1 MSYQNYTHERNWGAR
16 LAEYEYRGYSIVA
29 MENQF
34 LRVVIAAGKGTD
46 ILEFQ
51 YKPLDV
57 DFMWRSYTGLPPY
70 SSPTISNPS
79 GSFLDFYAGGWQEML
94 PNAGMNCVYK
104 GASLGV
110 HGEVCLL
117 PWSYR
122 IDRNS
127 PEAVSVTFSVRTVRT
142 PFYLEKTLTLNHH
155 SPVLFIEER
164 LVNEGDEP
172 MDVMWGHH
180 PAFGWPFVDDGCRL
194 FLPPCR
200 VRTPEDYPAPTSR
213 LEKGQD
219 TNWPFVRGRSGKTI
233 DLSRLPSPEVRSH
246 DLAYLHGM
254 TEGWYAVVNAR
265 VGVGFGL
272 RWDPALFPF
281 LWFWQVYRGGMG
293 YPWYG
298 NTYTIALEPVSSFPP
313 TLTEA
318 IKANTQLTLVP
329 GEERYTRL
337 LAVAFAGREE
347 VHGIDPEGRVY

>member
-1 MSYQNYTHERNWGAR
+1 M
-16 LAEYEYRGYSIVA
+16 AEYEYRGYSIVA

-57 DFMWRSYTGLPPY
+57 DFMWRSYNGLPPY

-122 IDRNS
+122 IDRDS

-164 LVNEGDEP
+164 LLNEGDEP

-194 FLPPCR
+194 FLPHAGSAHLRITPLLPAGLRRDRTQTGLSSEGGR
-200 VRTPEDYPAPTSR
+200 VKPSIFRASR
-213 LEKGQD
+213 LRKC
-219 TNWPFVRGRSGKTI
+219 GR
-233 DLSRLPSPEVRSH
+233 
-246 DLAYLHGM
+246 M
-254 TEGWYAVVNAR
+254 TW
-265 VGVGFGL
+265 
-272 RWDPALFPF
+272 
-281 LWFWQVYRGGMG
+281 
-293 YPWYG
+293 
-298 NTYTIALEPVSSFPP
+298 
-313 TLTEA
+313 LTCTE
-318 IKANTQLTLVP
+318 
-329 GEERYTRL
+329 
-337 LAVAFAGREE
+337 
-347 VHGIDPEGRVY
+347 